1 MKTIIAG
8 GRDFS
13 DYELLKAKCDYYLGS
28 QPEVEIVSGRCHKGV
43 LTFVADDGTKVYG
56 ADGLGERYAKERGL
70 SVKYFPA
77 DWSLGKIAGPL
88 RNARMAFYADALIA
102 FHDGVSRGTN
112 DMITKAAE
120 KGLKIKTVFY
130 AKV

>member
-1 MKTIIAG
+1 MRTIIAG
-8 GRDFS
+8 GRDFA
-13 DYELLKAKCDYYLGS
+13 DYELLKDKCDYYLGS
-28 QPEVEIVSGRCHKGV
+28 QAEVEIVSGRCHKGV
-43 LTFVADDGTKVYG
+43 LTFVADDGIKVYG

-77 DWSLGKIAGPL
+77 DWRLGKIAGPL

-112 DMITKAAE
+112 DMISKATE
-120 KGLKIKTVFY
+120 KGLKVKTVIY
-130 AKV
+130 AKD